1 MNENKHDDDSESSIS
16 KKNHTS
22 TSTIHFEVHVKE
34 DKMFKTCLIY
44 QKAKFSKLF
53 RQEKQENDYL
63 YNRVGEAY
71 ETIVDSDDVEASQHV
86 VADAVENNDDL
97 DPDCEAE

>member
-1 MNENKHDDDSESSIS
+1 M
-16 KKNHTS
+16 
-22 TSTIHFEVHVKE
+22 
-34 DKMFKTCLIY
+34 
-44 QKAKFSKLF
+44 
-53 RQEKQENDYL
+53 